1 MKVGDLVKF
10 KDRDALTTP
19 IGIVR
24 GTNTLDED
32 PHPSQ
37 PGREVAHIEW
47 ACPYTPAG
55 NYQLFLLE
63 VVNENR

>member
-10 KDRDALTTP
+10 KTHPTESSPL
-19 IGIVR
+19 GIIMSLVH
-24 GTNTLDED
+24 LEAP

-37 PGREVAHIEW
+37 PNQSAAYIEW
-47 ACPYTPAG
+47 ADPYTSAG

-63 VVNENR
+63 VVDENR

>member
-1 MKVGDLVKF
+1 MKAGDLVKF
-10 KDRDALTTP
+10 KTHPTDSSP
-19 IGIVR
+19 IGIIINLVH
-24 GTNTLDED
+24 LAKP

-37 PGREVAHIEW
+37 PDQSAAYVEW
-47 ACPYTPAG
+47 ADPYTSAG

>member
-10 KDRDALTTP
+10 KDRDPKSTP

-24 GTNTLDED
+24 GTNTLEED

-37 PGREVAHIEW
+37 PGCELAYIEW
-47 ACPYTPAG
+47 ACPYTPKG
-55 NYQLFLLE
+55 NYQMFLLE
-63 VVNENR
+63 VINEN